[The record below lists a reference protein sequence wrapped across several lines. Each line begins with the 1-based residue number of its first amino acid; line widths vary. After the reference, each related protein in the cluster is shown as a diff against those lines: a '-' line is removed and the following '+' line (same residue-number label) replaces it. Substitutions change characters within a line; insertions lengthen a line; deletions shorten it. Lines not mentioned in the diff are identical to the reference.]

1 MQQKILKIK
10 GMSCAAC
17 ARTVENSVGKLD
29 GVVSAAVNLVSEK
42 LDVKFDE
49 NVTDIADI
57 IEAVRKAGYDV
68 DEEPDERFAEIL
80 VHVSGMSCASC
91 ANTVE
96 KAVKKLPG
104 VKDAAFNLVSGIT
117 KVVYDPSVT
126 GMREIKDAI
135 EKSGY
140 GVSKVEQGKICL
152 LYTSPSPRD

>member
-68 DEEPDERFAEIL
+68 DEEPDDSRKFLCMFRA
-80 VHVSGMSCASC
+80 
-91 ANTVE
+91 
-96 KAVKKLPG
+96 
-104 VKDAAFNLVSGIT
+104 
-117 KVVYDPSVT
+117 
-126 GMREIKDAI
+126 
-135 EKSGY
+135 
-140 GVSKVEQGKICL
+140 CL
-152 LYTSPSPRD
+152 ALHAQTPLKRQ